1 MEVLLIILG
10 IIMLLAGLA
19 GCILPAIPGPPLA
32 YVALLLLEFAEQAPF
47 SLEFMIVLLLIV
59 VVVTLLDFYVP
70 VWGTKKF
77 GGSKYGTYGSIA
89 GLIIGLFFS
98 PVGIIIGP
106 FLGAFL
112 GELIGGK
119 KAEEA
124 LRAGLGAFV
133 GFLAGTFAKLAV
145 TLVMAFYFFK
155 ESWGIIQAW
164 F

>member
-1 MEVLLIILG
+1 MEAILIIIGLALIILG
-10 IIMLLAGLA
+10 IA
-19 GCILPAIPGPPLA
+19 GCIIPALPGPPLA
-32 YVALLLLEFAEQAPF
+32 YLALVLLEFAEQAPF
-47 SLEFMIVLLLIV
+47 SFNFMMAWLIIVIV
-59 VVVTLLDFYVP
+59 VSLLDFYVP

-106 FLGAFL
+106 FLGAFA

-119 KAEEA
+119 KSQDA

-133 GFLAGTFAKLAV
+133 GFLAGTIAKLAV
-145 TLVMAFYFFK
+145 SGVIAFYFIK
-155 ESWGIIQAW
+155 ESWGIISSL